1 MLFKVSTTTTRI
13 VIKRMRVVDEVRPG
27 RLVYPEAVHHQT
39 IDGACAWWSGRSTR
53 HYSRHRSLIRITMRR
68 GALQEEKVV
77 GESQFFDGSIYNWQ
91 YGLCVCFL
99 WPTSGSVRGSSGE

>member
-53 HYSRHRSLIRITMRR
+53 HYSRHRSLIRITMRS

-77 GESQFFDGSIYNWQ
+77 EKVN
-91 YGLCVCFL
+91 
-99 WPTSGSVRGSSGE
+99 SSMVVFITGNMVSACAFCGRHPAR